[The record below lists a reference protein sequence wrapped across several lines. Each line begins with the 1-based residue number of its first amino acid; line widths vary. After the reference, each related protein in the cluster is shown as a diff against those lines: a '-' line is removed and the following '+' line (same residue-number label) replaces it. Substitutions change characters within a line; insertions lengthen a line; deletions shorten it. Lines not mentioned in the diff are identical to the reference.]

1 MKRSTRFF
9 VGLAAAVLTYAGLTA
24 AVGPRHFRYRDGYPY
39 RAYGSERHYR
49 HSPCDAA
56 GRENLR
62 RPGTATPQ
70 TEPSRQPD
78 DAPNN
83 Q

>member
-1 MKRSTRFF
+1 MKRSTRIF

-39 RAYGSERHYR
+39 RAYGSERYYR
-49 HSPCDAA
+49 HAPCGDA
-56 GRENLR
+56 GRDNLR
-62 RPGTATPQ
+62 RPEATTPQ
-70 TEPSRQPD
+70 PESFRQPD
-78 DAPNN
+78 NRPNN